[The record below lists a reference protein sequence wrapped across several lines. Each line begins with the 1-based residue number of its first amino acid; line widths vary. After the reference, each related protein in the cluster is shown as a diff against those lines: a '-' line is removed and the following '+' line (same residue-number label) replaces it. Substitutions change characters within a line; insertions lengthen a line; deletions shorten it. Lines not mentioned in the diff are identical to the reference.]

1 MLITTTDTLQGREIK
16 EYLGIVHGYGQDV
29 SGGIGKMGDKLMA
42 KTMDSLQE
50 SLTAAGNAVNADAII
65 GVRVFSEKGYVKAV
79 GTTVKL

>member
-16 EYLGIVHGYGQDV
+16 EYLGIVHGYSQDV

-50 SLTAAGNAVNADAII
+50 SLTAAGNAVNADHRRAGILRE
-65 GVRVFSEKGYVKAV
+65 GLCESGRHRS
-79 GTTVKL
+79 